1 MSCWA
6 KYQNTISKSRYM
18 FVLSLAVNQHLHQ
31 QNQVIWSKSMVTKFY
46 QILQTLANNKYKRSL
61 LYLDQNSVALH
72 IKDPCCR
79 HSIRHTVPTSSLM
92 KDESMGKWGGLPM
105 LFFSSWL
112 SSLPAHYTSYTSP
125 LHHCLFTSILTQSSK
140 LSSLKLGTMNFY

>member
-1 MSCWA
+1 
-6 KYQNTISKSRYM
+6 M

-92 KDESMGKWGGLPM
+92 KDESMGKWGGSPNAF
-105 LFFSSWL
+105 LFQLTEL
-112 SSLPAHYTSYTSP
+112 STCP
-125 LHHCLFTSILTQSSK
+125 LYIIHISITP
-140 LSSLKLGTMNFY
+140 LSFYFNLDTK